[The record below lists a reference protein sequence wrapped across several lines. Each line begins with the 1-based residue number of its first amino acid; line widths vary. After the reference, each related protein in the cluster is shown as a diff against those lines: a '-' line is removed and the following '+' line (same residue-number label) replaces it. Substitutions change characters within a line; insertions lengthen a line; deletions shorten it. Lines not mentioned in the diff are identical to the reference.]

1 MGGINTFET
10 QRENMDRLTAKQLNE
25 KVFELVESCLSYE
38 ASYGGGQPRHESPEA
53 AWQAAQIIEDKQ
65 VEILHL
71 LDIAALRLG
80 PQRIKGISGFDYF
93 MSSKLAG
100 EMVMFAAHLIIYC
113 IQAEFG
119 QSMADAIINHQRL
132 MINMIDPKAYR
143 ERMKNENEG
152 TNL

>member
-1 MGGINTFET
+1 
-10 QRENMDRLTAKQLNE
+10 MDRLTAKQLSE

-38 ASYGGGQPRHESPEA
+38 AMYGGGQPHHESPEA

-80 PQRIKGISGFDYF
+80 PQRMKGISGFGYF
-93 MSSKLAG
+93 MGSKLAS
-100 EMVMFAAHLIIYC
+100 EMAMFATQLIIFC

-119 QSMADAIINHQRL
+119 QSVTDAIINQQRL

-143 ERMKNENEG
+143 ERMKTEDEG